1 MVVKWLL
8 QKRWRTVFNRHE
20 FCVRK
25 CEAVA
30 NGYRLIL
37 KHEWGSVAE
46 HLPWVDTCV
55 IPRAGKEMKE
65 GT

>member
-1 MVVKWLL
+1 M
-8 QKRWRTVFNRHE
+8 FNRHE

-25 CEAVA
+25 REAVA
-30 NGYRLIL
+30 SEYRLIL

-65 GT
+65 VT